1 MPKHHILSTVALL
14 TATVLSG
21 CNSSPSDN
29 AAAKSDAG
37 KTVTASELASAKNS
51 DGLCALDT
59 VDEVENTKSWTV
71 KKSAISMVRGWAA
84 TSSKHLPT
92 QFTIV
97 LTAQQAYGF
106 AGKTG
111 EPRPDVAQAL
121 GSADLANSGYNFAVD
136 FSNIPTGTYHAF
148 ALTSSATGTEICNFE
163 REIIVTP

>member
-1 MPKHHILSTVALL
+1 MSKHLFPPIVALL
-14 TATVLSG
+14 ALSVLAG

-29 AAAKSDAG
+29 AAAKSDVG
-37 KTVTASELASAKNS
+37 KTITASELASAKNA
-51 DGLCALDT
+51 DGVCALDT
-59 VDEVENTKSWTV
+59 VDDIENAKSWTV
-71 KKSAISMVRGWAA
+71 KKSAISMVRGWAS
-84 TSSKHLPT
+84 TSGKKMPT

-148 ALTSSATGTEICNFE
+148 ALTSSATGNEICNFQ
-163 REIIVTP
+163 REIVVTP